1 MGGIFNTEARLK
13 AYMDSRPDIAHL
25 HPLQATVLILRERF
39 VALVT
44 HWYRTCGYGP
54 QNPWADDR
62 FQ

>member
-1 MGGIFNTEARLK
+1 
-13 AYMDSRPDIAHL
+13 MDSRPDIAHL